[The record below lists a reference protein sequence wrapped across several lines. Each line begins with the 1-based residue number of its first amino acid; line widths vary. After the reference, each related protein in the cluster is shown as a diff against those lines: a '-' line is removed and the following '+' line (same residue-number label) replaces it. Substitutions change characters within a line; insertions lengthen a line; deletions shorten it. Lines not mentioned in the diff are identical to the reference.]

1 MTAPLDISDL
11 SKKLDTLIRLQA
23 ALAVSHYESQK
34 EKIIFLNGAGLPPK
48 DIADILGT
56 TSNTVS
62 VTISNHKKA
71 AMKKDTL

>member
-1 MTAPLDISDL
+1 MTAPFDVSDL

-23 ALAVSHYESQK
+23 ALAVSQYESQK

-62 VTISNHKKA
+62 VAISNYKKA
-71 AMKKDTL
+71 AMKKDTK